1 MENRFCCFL
10 LATLLLSSSQL
21 VLAQELDALG
31 ADTQIERRDISEALI
46 DSENFEVTAS
56 AGIISIEDF
65 GSNMVTVARLAYHI
79 SEDFFAEAAYGIS
92 EAGYTSAEL
101 LYGDVKILSDDERSY
116 RYYNVSLGY
125 NLLPGE
131 AFISQGRTYN
141 TAFYVIGG
149 AGLTEFAGDEVFT
162 LNYGVGYRLLV
173 NDWLAL
179 RVDGRDHVYSSE
191 LFGEKKNVH
200 NLEMLFSL
208 SLFF

>member
-10 LATLLLSSSQL
+10 LATLLLSSAQL
-21 VLAQELDALG
+21 VLAQEFDALG

-46 DSENFEVTAS
+46 DSENFEITAS
-56 AGIISIEDF
+56 AGILSIEDF
-65 GSNMVTVARLAYHI
+65 GSNMVMVARLAYHI
-79 SEDFFAEAAYGIS
+79 SEDFFAEAAYGMS

-101 LYGDVKILSDDERSY
+101 LYGNVEILSDDERSY

-125 NLLPGE
+125 HLLPGE
-131 AFISQGRTYN
+131 AFISRGRAYN

-149 AGLTEFAGDEVFT
+149 VGLTEFAGDEVFT

-191 LFGEKKNVH
+191 LFGERKNVH

>member
-46 DSENFEVTAS
+46 DSENFEITAS

-79 SEDFFAEAAYGIS
+79 SEDFFAEAAYGMS

-101 LYGDVKILSDDERSY
+101 LYGDVKILSDDERNYS
-116 RYYNVSLGY
+116 YYNVSFGY

-131 AFISQGRTYN
+131 AFISQGRAYN
-141 TAFYVIGG
+141 TAFYVIAG
-149 AGLTEFAGDEVFT
+149 AGVTEFAGDEVFT

>member
-46 DSENFEVTAS
+46 DSENFEITAS

-79 SEDFFAEAAYGIS
+79 SEDYFAEAAYGIS

-101 LYGDVKILSDDERSY
+101 LYGDVKILSDDERNY

-131 AFISQGRTYN
+131 AFISQGRAYN
-141 TAFYVIGG
+141 TAFYLIAG
-149 AGLTEFAGDEVFT
+149 AGVTEFAGDEVFT